1 VERRSSDNISTQ
13 ASKHHKILRKAYT
26 TCSLDLGEVL
36 RRIVEER
43 KKEVA
48 WDLERR
54 RRKIL
59 KENLERERTIDN
71 E

>member
-1 VERRSSDNISTQ
+1 M
-13 ASKHHKILRKAYT
+13 
-26 TCSLDLGEVL
+26 SLDLGEVL
-36 RRIVEER
+36 RRIVEEK
-43 KKEVA
+43 KKEMA

>member
-1 VERRSSDNISTQ
+1 M
-13 ASKHHKILRKAYT
+13 
-26 TCSLDLGEVL
+26 SLDLAEVL
-36 RRIVEER
+36 RRIVEEK

-54 RRKIL
+54 RRKFL